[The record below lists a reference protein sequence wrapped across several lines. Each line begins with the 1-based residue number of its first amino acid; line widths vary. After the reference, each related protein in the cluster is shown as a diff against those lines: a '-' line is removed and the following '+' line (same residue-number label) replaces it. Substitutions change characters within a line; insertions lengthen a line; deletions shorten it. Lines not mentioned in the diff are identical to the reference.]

1 MKGWPTLQSSVSNAS
16 SEHDVTRAGSLQS
29 TKVKALA
36 RTYARAVAGTPTRM
50 AFNASSAAFELA
62 YSTASPATTAGAAA
76 AGTAAAAATTEI
88 FLHTG
93 FWYPEGFVVHA
104 EATVGD
110 GDDSSQPPEVTW
122 STLAH
127 GPGPMQGG
135 DQQEGVDTWVVLGF
149 VVEEAATA
157 RSCTRRGTPA

>member
-1 MKGWPTLQSSVSNAS
+1 MFRAKGEDAL
-16 SEHDVTRAGSLQS
+16 HTR
-29 TKVKALA
+29 LA
-36 RTYARAVAGTPTRM
+36 RAALQRQRTAVAGTPTRM
-50 AFNASSAAFELA
+50 VFNASSAAFELA

-149 VVEEAATA
+149 VVEEVATADSAPVDVTVRIEKVPAATRA
-157 RSCTRRGTPA
+157 P